1 MAFSKDTI
9 MAIWDKC
16 LKKIKKSLSTFE
28 YKTWMKPIFVT
39 QNANLFTVYCNNEY
53 FKKHIKSKYGALI
66 LVTIQE
72 CHGNDLVIEYTSKK
86 YSGNNDDVFVSA
98 GPQANFFNTT
108 NVEIKDDDEPKLVV
122 EPKKVTKTSKTA
134 SQELFGF
141 DEAMLI
147 TAKEGEEYSFGL
159 PLKEKYV
166 FDSFVVGEANKIA
179 RAASMQV
186 SINPG
191 KLHNPLFIY
200 GSSGLGKTHLMQA
213 IGNHAKEVNPN
224 ARIIYTN
231 SEQFI
236 KDYVNSIR
244 MQDQDEFQRVYRS
257 ADILLIDDI
266 QFIAGKEGT
275 AQEFFHTFNALY
287 ENGKQIILTSD
298 KYPNEIEGLEE
309 RLVSRF
315 GYGLTVS
322 VDMPDLETRI
332 AILLKK
338 AHDLG
343 QKLPNET
350 ASFIAENVRTNIREL
365 EGALNRVLTTSR
377 FNHKEPTVEVAQ
389 SCLRDVIK
397 IQEKKVKME
406 NIQKV
411 VADFFR
417 IRVKDLI
424 SAQRSRNI
432 ARPRQIAMSLTR
444 ELTSHSLPEIGNAFG
459 GRDHTTVMHAV
470 KAITKLRQSNTL
482 ISDDYELLLNKISR

>member
-1 MAFSKDTI
+1 MAT
-9 MAIWDKC
+9 WDKC
-16 LKKIKKSLSTFE
+16 LKKIKKSLTSFE
-28 YKTWMKPIFVT
+28 YKTWIKPICVA
-39 QNANLFTVYCNNEY
+39 QNANLFTIYCNNKYLE
-53 FKKHIKSKYGALI
+53 KHIKAKYGALI
-66 LVTIQE
+66 LITIQE
-72 CHGNDLVIEYTSKK
+72 FHGSDLLIEYTSKK
-86 YSGNNDDVFVSA
+86 YCESTNSTDISV
-98 GPQANFFNTT
+98 GPQVNFFNST
-108 NVEIKDDDEPKLVV
+108 NVEIKDDFEEPKAIF
-122 EPKKVTKTSKTA
+122 EPKKQIKSKNLP
-134 SQELFGF
+134 SQELHGF
-141 DEAMLI
+141 DEALLI
-147 TAKEGEEYSFGL
+147 NAKEGEEYSFGL
-159 PLKEKYV
+159 SLKEKYV
-166 FDSFVVGEANKIA
+166 FDSFVVGSANDIA

-200 GSSGLGKTHLMQA
+200 GGSGLGKTHLMQA

-224 ARIIYTN
+224 AKIIYTN
-231 SEQFI
+231 SEQ
-236 KDYVNSIR
+236 YVKEYVTSLR
-244 MQDQDEFQRVYRS
+244 LQDLDEFQRVYRS
-257 ADILLIDDI
+257 VDILLIDDI

-275 AQEFFHTFNALY
+275 SQEFFNTFNALY
-287 ENGKQIILTSD
+287 ESGKQIILTSD

-343 QKLPNET
+343 QNLPNET

-389 SCLRDVIK
+389 ACLRDVIK
-397 IQEKKVKME
+397 IQEKKVKMD

-411 VADFFR
+411 VAEFYGL
-417 IRVKDLI
+417 RVKELI
-424 SAQRSRNI
+424 SNQRSRNI
-432 ARPRQIAMSLTR
+432 ARPRQIAMSLSR
-444 ELTSHSLPEIGNAFG
+444 ELTNHSLPEIGYAFG

-470 KAITKLRQSNTL
+470 KAITTLRQSNTS
-482 ISDDYELLLNKISR
+482 IYDDYELLLNKISR

>member
-1 MAFSKDTI
+1 

-16 LKKIKKSLSTFE
+16 LKKIKKSLSIFE
-28 YKTWMKPIFVT
+28 YKTWIKPIFVV
-39 QNANLFTVYCNNEY
+39 QSANLFTVYCNNEY
-53 FKKHIKSKYGALI
+53 FKKHVKSKYGALI

-72 CHGNDLVIEYTSKK
+72 NHGRDLIIEYTSKK
-86 YSGNNDDVFVSA
+86 YSCDTDNSDVSV
-98 GPQANFFNTT
+98 GPQVNFFNTT
-108 NVEIKDDDEPKLVV
+108 NVEIKDDCEEPKLAP
-122 EPKKVTKTSKTA
+122 EPKNQVKTKKIP
-134 SQELFGF
+134 SQELYGF

-159 PLKEKYV
+159 ALKEKYV
-166 FDSFVVGEANKIA
+166 FDSFVVGGANDIA

-200 GSSGLGKTHLMQA
+200 GGSGLGKTHLMQA

-224 ARIIYTN
+224 AKIIYTN
-231 SEQFI
+231 SEQ
-236 KDYVNSIR
+236 YVKEYVTSLR
-244 MQDQDEFQRVYRS
+244 LQDQDEFQRVYRS

-275 AQEFFHTFNALY
+275 SQEFFNTFNALY
-287 ENGKQIILTSD
+287 ESGKQIILTSD

-338 AHDLG
+338 SHDLG
-343 QKLPNET
+343 QRLPSET
-350 ASFIAENVRTNIREL
+350 AAFIAENVRTNIREL

-377 FNHKEPTVEVAQ
+377 FNHKEPTMEVAQ
-389 SCLRDVIK
+389 ACLRDVIK
-397 IQEKKVKME
+397 IQEKKVKMD

-411 VADFFR
+411 VADFYR
-417 IRVKDLI
+417 LRVKDLI
-424 SAQRSRNI
+424 SNQRSRNI
-432 ARPRQIAMSLTR
+432 ASPRQIAMSLSR

-470 KAITKLRQSNTL
+470 KAITTLRQSNIS

>member
-1 MAFSKDTI
+1 MTT
-9 MAIWDKC
+9 WNKC

-28 YKTWMKPIFVT
+28 YKTWIKPIYVD
-39 QNANLFTVYCNNEY
+39 QNSNLFTIYCNNEY
-53 FKKHIKSKYGALI
+53 FKKHIKSKYGNLI
-66 LVTIQE
+66 LSTIQE
-72 CHGNDLVIEYTSKK
+72 FHYSDLVIEYSNKK
-86 YSGNNDDVFVSA
+86 FSGEKKLEAVSS
-98 GPQANFFNTT
+98 GPQANFFNKT
-108 NVEIKDDDEPKLVV
+108 NIEVKDDDPEDQVEVK
-122 EPKKVTKTSKTA
+122 EPKKVQKKASKSS

-147 TAKEGEEYSFGL
+147 TAKDDEQYSFGL

-166 FDSFVVGEANKIA
+166 FDNFVVGDANKIA
-179 RAASMQV
+179 RAAAMQV

-191 KLHNPLFIY
+191 KSHNPLFIY
-200 GSSGLGKTHLMQA
+200 GGSGLGKTHLMQA
-213 IGNHAKEVNPN
+213 IGNNARDVNPN

-244 MQDQDEFQRVYRS
+244 LQDQDEFQRVYRS

-287 ENGKQIILTSD
+287 ESGKQIILTSD

-338 AHDLG
+338 AYDLG

-350 ASFIAENVRTNIREL
+350 AAFIAENVRTNVREL
-365 EGALNRVLTTSR
+365 EGALNRVLTTSK
-377 FNHKEPTVEVAQ
+377 FNHKDPTIEVAQ

-397 IQEKKVKME
+397 IQEKKVKID

-411 VADFFR
+411 VADFYR
-417 IRVKDLI
+417 IRVKDLT
-424 SAQRSRNI
+424 SNQRSRNI
-432 ARPRQIAMSLTR
+432 ARPRQIAMSLAR

-470 KAITKLRQSNTL
+470 KAITKLRQSNTS
-482 ISDDYELLLNKISR
+482 ISDDYELLLDKISR

>member
-1 MAFSKDTI
+1 

-28 YKTWMKPIFVT
+28 YKTWIKPIFVA

-72 CHGNDLVIEYTSKK
+72 CHGSDLVIEYTSKK
-86 YSGNNDDVFVSA
+86 YCSSTSNSDVSA
-98 GPQANFFNTT
+98 GPQVNFLNTK
-108 NVEIKDDDEPKLVV
+108 NVEIKDDFEEPKQSFQT
-122 EPKKVTKTSKTA
+122 KKQIKEKKIS
-134 SQELFGF
+134 SQELNGF
-141 DEAMLI
+141 DEALLI
-147 TAKEGEEYSFGL
+147 NAKEGEEYSFGL
-159 PLKEKYV
+159 SLKEKYV
-166 FDSFVVGEANKIA
+166 FDSFVVGSANDIA

-200 GSSGLGKTHLMQA
+200 GSSGLGKTHLIQA

-224 ARIIYTN
+224 AKIIYTN
-231 SEQFI
+231 SEQ
-236 KDYVNSIR
+236 YVKEYVTSLR
-244 MQDQDEFQRVYRS
+244 LQDLDEFQRVYRS

-275 AQEFFHTFNALY
+275 SQEFFNTFNALY
-287 ENGKQIILTSD
+287 ESGKQIILTSD

-343 QKLPNET
+343 QNLPNET
-350 ASFIAENVRTNIREL
+350 AAFIAENVRTNIREL

-389 SCLRDVIK
+389 ACLRDVIK
-397 IQEKKVKME
+397 IQEKKVKMD

-411 VADFFR
+411 VADFYR
-417 IRVKDLI
+417 LRVKDLI
-424 SAQRSRNI
+424 SNQRSRNI
-432 ARPRQIAMSLTR
+432 ARPRQIAMSLSR
-444 ELTSHSLPEIGNAFG
+444 ELTNHSLPEIGNAFG

-470 KAITKLRQSNTL
+470 KAITRLRQSNSL

>member
-1 MAFSKDTI
+1 MTT
-9 MAIWDKC
+9 WDKC
-16 LKKIKKSLSTFE
+16 LKIFRKDLTSFE
-28 YKTWMKPIFVT
+28 YKTWIKPIHVD
-39 QNANLFTVYCNNEY
+39 QKRHLFTVYCNNEY
-53 FKKHIKSKYGALI
+53 FKKYIKTKYGNIIESNIANMHGDDSIIEYSSKKFSEDNVSKEVTVGPQTNFFKSK
-66 LVTIQE
+66 
-72 CHGNDLVIEYTSKK
+72 
-86 YSGNNDDVFVSA
+86 
-98 GPQANFFNTT
+98 
-108 NVEIKDDDEPKLVV
+108 NVEIKDEDDFIQEDKSKKTKL
-122 EPKKVTKTSKTA
+122 KKVS
-134 SQELFGF
+134 SEELFGF
-141 DEAMLI
+141 DEALLL
-147 TAKEGEEYSFGL
+147 TAKDNEEYSFGL
-159 PLKEKYV
+159 SLKDKYV

-179 RAASMQV
+179 RAAAMQV

-200 GSSGLGKTHLMQA
+200 GGSGLGKTHLMQA
-213 IGNHAKEVNPN
+213 IGSNAKEVNPN
-224 ARIIYTN
+224 SRVIYTN

-244 MQDQDEFQRVYRS
+244 MQSQDEFQSVYRS

-275 AQEFFHTFNALY
+275 AQEFFHTFNSLY

-343 QKLPNET
+343 QKLPNDT
-350 ASFIAENVRTNIREL
+350 ATFIAENVRTNVREL

-377 FNHKEPTVEVAQ
+377 FNHKEPTVEVAKA
-389 SCLRDVIK
+389 CLKDIIK

-411 VADFFR
+411 VADFYR
-417 IRVKDLI
+417 LRVKDLI
-424 SAQRSRNI
+424 SSQRSRNI
-432 ARPRQIAMSLTR
+432 ARPRQIAMSLSR
-444 ELTSHSLPEIGNAFG
+444 ELTSHSLPEIGSAFG

-470 KAITKLRQSNTL
+470 KAITKLRQTNTS
-482 ISDDYELLLNKISR
+482 IADDYELLLDKISR

>member
-1 MAFSKDTI
+1 MTT
-9 MAIWDKC
+9 WNKC

-28 YKTWMKPIFVT
+28 YKTWIKPIYVD
-39 QNANLFTVYCNNEY
+39 QNSNLFTIYCNNEY
-53 FKKHIKSKYGALI
+53 FKKHIKSKYGYLI
-66 LVTIQE
+66 LSTIQE
-72 CHGNDLVIEYTSKK
+72 FHDGDLVVEYSNKK
-86 YSGNNDDVFVSA
+86 FSDENKLDAVSA
-98 GPQANFFNTT
+98 GPQANFFNKT
-108 NVEIKDDDEPKLVV
+108 NIKVKDDDSEDQIEVK
-122 EPKKVTKTSKTA
+122 EPKKTQKKTSKSS

-147 TAKEGEEYSFGL
+147 TAKDDEQYSFGL

-166 FDSFVVGEANKIA
+166 FDSFVVGDANKIA
-179 RAASMQV
+179 RAAAMQV

-200 GSSGLGKTHLMQA
+200 GGSGLGKTHLMQA
-213 IGNHAKEVNPN
+213 IGNHARDVNPN

-244 MQDQDEFQRVYRS
+244 LQDQDEFQRVYRS

-287 ENGKQIILTSD
+287 ESGKQIILTSD

-350 ASFIAENVRTNIREL
+350 AAFIAENVRTNVREL
-365 EGALNRVLTTSR
+365 EGALNRVLTTSK
-377 FNHKEPTVEVAQ
+377 FNHKDPTIEVAQ

-397 IQEKKVKME
+397 IQEKKVKID

-411 VADFFR
+411 VADFYR
-417 IRVKDLI
+417 IRVKDLT
-424 SAQRSRNI
+424 SNQRSRNI
-432 ARPRQIAMSLTR
+432 ARPRQIAMSLAR

-470 KAITKLRQSNTL
+470 KAITKLRQSNTS
-482 ISDDYELLLNKISR
+482 ISDDYELLLDKISR

>member
-1 MAFSKDTI
+1 MAT
-9 MAIWDKC
+9 WDKC

-28 YKTWMKPIFVT
+28 YKTWIKPICVV
-39 QNANLFTVYCNNEY
+39 QNANLFTVYCNNKYLE
-53 FKKHIKSKYGALI
+53 KHIKAKYGALI
-66 LVTIQE
+66 LVTVQE
-72 CHGNDLVIEYTSKK
+72 YHGSDLLIEYSSKK
-86 YSGNNDDVFVSA
+86 YSGSTNSTDISV
-98 GPQANFFNTT
+98 GPQVNFFSST
-108 NVEIKDDDEPKLVV
+108 NVEIKDDFEEHNITP
-122 EPKKVTKTSKTA
+122 EPKKQVKTKKVP
-134 SQELFGF
+134 SQELHGF
-141 DEAMLI
+141 DEALLI
-147 TAKEGEEYSFGL
+147 NAKEGEEYSFGL
-159 PLKEKYV
+159 SLKEKYV
-166 FDSFVVGEANKIA
+166 FDSFVVGSANDIA

-200 GSSGLGKTHLMQA
+200 GGSGLGKTHLMQA

-224 ARIIYTN
+224 AKIIYTN
-231 SEQFI
+231 SEQ
-236 KDYVNSIR
+236 YVKEYVTSLR
-244 MQDQDEFQRVYRS
+244 LQDLDEFQRVYRS
-257 ADILLIDDI
+257 ADIILIDDI

-275 AQEFFHTFNALY
+275 SQEFFNTFNALY
-287 ENGKQIILTSD
+287 ESGKQIILTSD

-338 AHDLG
+338 AHDMG
-343 QKLPNET
+343 QRLPNET
-350 ASFIAENVRTNIREL
+350 AAFIAENVRTNIREL

-389 SCLRDVIK
+389 ACLRDVIK
-397 IQEKKVKME
+397 IQEKKVKMD

-411 VADFFR
+411 VAEFYGL
-417 IRVKDLI
+417 RVKDLI
-424 SAQRSRNI
+424 SNQRSRNI
-432 ARPRQIAMSLTR
+432 ARPRQIAMSLSR

-470 KAITKLRQSNTL
+470 KAITTLRQSNTV

>member
-1 MAFSKDTI
+1 MIT
-9 MAIWDKC
+9 WNKC
-16 LKKIKKSLSTFE
+16 LKKIKKNLSTFE
-28 YKTWMKPIFVT
+28 YKTWIKPIYVD
-39 QNANLFTVYCNNEY
+39 QNSNLFTIYCNNEY
-53 FKKHIKSKYGALI
+53 FKKHIKSKYGNII
-66 LVTIQE
+66 LSTIQE
-72 CHGNDLVIEYTSKK
+72 FHGNDLIIEYSNKK
-86 YSGNNDDVFVSA
+86 FSSEKKLETVSA
-98 GPQANFFNTT
+98 GPQTNFFNKT
-108 NVEIKDDDEPKLVV
+108 NIEVKDDSENLAEIK
-122 EPKKVTKTSKTA
+122 EPKKTQKKASKSS

-147 TAKEGEEYSFGL
+147 TAKDGEQYSFGL

-166 FDSFVVGEANKIA
+166 FDNFVVGDANKIA
-179 RAASMQV
+179 RAAAMQV

-200 GSSGLGKTHLMQA
+200 GGSGLGKTHLMQA
-213 IGNHAKEVNPN
+213 IGNHARDVNPN

-244 MQDQDEFQRVYRS
+244 LQDQDEFQRVYRS
-257 ADILLIDDI
+257 ADILLVDDI

-350 ASFIAENVRTNIREL
+350 AVFIAENVRTNVREL
-365 EGALNRVLTTSR
+365 EGALNRVLTTSK
-377 FNHKEPTVEVAQ
+377 FNYKDPTVEVAQ

-397 IQEKKVKME
+397 IQEKKVKID

-411 VADFFR
+411 VADFYR
-417 IRVKDLI
+417 IRVKDLT
-424 SAQRSRNI
+424 SNQRSRNI

-470 KAITKLRQSNTL
+470 KAITKLRQSNTP
-482 ISDDYELLLNKISR
+482 ISDDYELLLDKISR

>member
-1 MAFSKDTI
+1 
-9 MAIWDKC
+9 
-16 LKKIKKSLSTFE
+16 
-28 YKTWMKPIFVT
+28 
-39 QNANLFTVYCNNEY
+39 
-53 FKKHIKSKYGALI
+53 
-66 LVTIQE
+66 
-72 CHGNDLVIEYTSKK
+72 
-86 YSGNNDDVFVSA
+86 
-98 GPQANFFNTT
+98 
-108 NVEIKDDDEPKLVV
+108 
-122 EPKKVTKTSKTA
+122 
-134 SQELFGF
+134 
-141 DEAMLI
+141 ML
-147 TAKEGEEYSFGL
+147 TAKDNEEYSFGL
-159 PLKEKYV
+159 SLKENYV

-179 RAASMQV
+179 RAAAMQV

-200 GSSGLGKTHLMQA
+200 GGSGLGKTHLMQA
-213 IGNHAKEVNPN
+213 IGNNAKEVNPN
-224 ARIIYTN
+224 ARVIYTN

-244 MQDQDEFQRVYRS
+244 MQSQDEFQSVYRS

-275 AQEFFHTFNALY
+275 AQEFFHTFNSLY

-343 QKLPNET
+343 QSLPNDT
-350 ASFIAENVRTNIREL
+350 ATFIAENVRTNVREL

-377 FNHKEPTVEVAQ
+377 FNHKEPTVEVAKA
-389 SCLRDVIK
+389 CLKDIIK

-411 VADFFR
+411 VADFYR
-417 IRVKDLI
+417 LRVKDLI
-424 SAQRSRNI
+424 SSQRSRNI
-432 ARPRQIAMSLTR
+432 ARPRQIAMSLSR
-444 ELTSHSLPEIGNAFG
+444 ELTSHSLPEIGSAFG

-470 KAITKLRQSNTL
+470 KAITKLRQTNTS
-482 ISDDYELLLNKISR
+482 IADDYELLLDKISR

>member
-1 MAFSKDTI
+1 MAT
-9 MAIWDKC
+9 WDKC
-16 LKKIKKSLSTFE
+16 LKKLKKELSSFE
-28 YKTWMKPIFVT
+28 YKTWIKPIYVD
-39 QNANLFTVYCNNEY
+39 QKSNLFTVYCNNEY
-53 FKKHIKSKYGALI
+53 FKKHIKGKYGNLI
-66 LVTIQE
+66 LSILEE
-72 CHGNDLVIEYTSKK
+72 CHDGDLVVEYSNKK
-86 YSGNNDDVFVSA
+86 FESNNDNYSEITV
-98 GPQANFFNTT
+98 GPQANFFNTK
-108 NVEIKDDDEPKLVV
+108 NVEVKDDTIEVEETPKSI
-122 EPKKVTKTSKTA
+122 KKQISKKS

-159 PLKEKYV
+159 PLKDKYI
-166 FDSFVVGEANKIA
+166 FDSFVVGDANKIA
-179 RAASMQV
+179 RAAAMQV

-200 GSSGLGKTHLMQA
+200 GGSGLGKTHLMQA
-213 IGNHAKEVNPN
+213 IGNHAKDVNPN

-244 MQDQDEFQRVYRS
+244 LQDQDEFQRVYRS

-350 ASFIAENVRTNIREL
+350 ATFIAENVRTNVREL

-377 FNHKEPTVEVAQ
+377 FNHKDPTVEVAQ
-389 SCLRDVIK
+389 ACLKDVIK
-397 IQEKKVKME
+397 IQEKKVKIE

-411 VADFFR
+411 VAEFYR
-417 IRVKDLI
+417 IRVKDLL
-424 SAQRSRNI
+424 SNQRSRNI
-432 ARPRQIAMSLTR
+432 ARPRQMAMSLSR
-444 ELTSHSLPEIGNAFG
+444 ELTSHSLPEIGSAFG

-470 KAITKLRQSNTL
+470 KAITKLRQSNTS
-482 ISDDYELLLNKISR
+482 ISDDYDLLLDKISR

>member
-1 MAFSKDTI
+1 MTT
-9 MAIWDKC
+9 WDKC
-16 LKKIKKSLSTFE
+16 LKKIRKNLSTFE
-28 YKTWMKPIFVT
+28 YKTWIKPIHVE
-39 QNANLFTVYCNNEY
+39 QNSNLFTIYCNNEY
-53 FKKHIKSKYGALI
+53 FKKHIKSKYGNII
-66 LVTIQE
+66 LATIQE
-72 CHGNDLVIEYTSKK
+72 CHGNYLIIEYSNKK
-86 YSGNNDDVFVSA
+86 FSGEKITEVITA
-98 GPQANFFNTT
+98 GPQANFFSTSS
-108 NVEIKDDDEPKLVV
+108 VEIKDESEEGKVV
-122 EPKKVTKTSKTA
+122 QESKTSKKSTTKNFYS

-147 TAKEGEEYSFGL
+147 TAKEDEEYSFGL

-166 FDSFVVGEANKIA
+166 FDNFVVGDANKIA
-179 RAASMQV
+179 RAAAMQV

-200 GSSGLGKTHLMQA
+200 GGSGLGKTHLMQA

-224 ARIIYTN
+224 AKIIYTN

-244 MQDQDEFQRVYRS
+244 LQDQDEFQRVYRS

-350 ASFIAENVRTNIREL
+350 AAFIAENVRTNVREL
-365 EGALNRVLTTSR
+365 EGALNRVLTTSK
-377 FNHKEPTVEVAQ
+377 FNHKDPTIEVAQ

-397 IQEKKVKME
+397 IQEKKVKID

-411 VADFFR
+411 VADFYR
-417 IRVKDLI
+417 IRVKDLT
-424 SAQRSRNI
+424 SNQRSRNI
-432 ARPRQIAMSLTR
+432 ARPRQIAMSLAR

-470 KAITKLRQSNTL
+470 KAITKLRQSNTS
-482 ISDDYELLLNKISR
+482 ISDDYELLLDKISR

>member
-1 MAFSKDTI
+1 MAT
-9 MAIWDKC
+9 WDKC
-16 LKKIKKSLSTFE
+16 LKKIKKNLTSFE
-28 YKTWMKPIFVT
+28 YKTWIKPIFVE
-39 QNANLFTVYCNNEY
+39 QKANLFTVYCNNEY

-66 LVTIQE
+66 LVAIQE
-72 CHGNDLVIEYTSKK
+72 CHGDDLVIEYTSKK
-86 YSGNNDDVFVSA
+86 YVANAENFDNSA
-98 GPQANFFNTT
+98 GPQVNFFNAK
-108 NVEIKDDDEPKLVV
+108 NIEIKDDYEEPKVV
-122 EPKKVTKTSKTA
+122 SEPKKKIKATKA
-134 SQELFGF
+134 PSQELYGF

-166 FDSFVVGEANKIA
+166 FDNFVVGGANDIA

-200 GSSGLGKTHLMQA
+200 GGSGLGKTHLIQA

-224 ARIIYTN
+224 AKIIYTN
-231 SEQFI
+231 SEQ
-236 KDYVNSIR
+236 YVKEYVTSLR
-244 MQDQDEFQRVYRS
+244 LQDQEEFQRVYRS

-275 AQEFFHTFNALY
+275 SQEFFNTFNALY
-287 ENGKQIILTSD
+287 ESGKQIILTSD

-322 VDMPDLETRI
+322 VDMPDLETRT

-338 AHDLG
+338 AHDLRRN
-343 QKLPNET
+343 LPNET

-365 EGALNRVLTTSR
+365 EGALNRVITTSR

-389 SCLRDVIK
+389 ACLRDVIK

-411 VADFFR
+411 VADFYR
-417 IRVKDLI
+417 LRVKDLT
-424 SAQRSRNI
+424 SNQRSRNI
-432 ARPRQIAMSLTR
+432 ARPRQIAMSLSR

-470 KAITKLRQSNTL
+470 KAITTLRQSNAS

>member
-1 MAFSKDTI
+1 MKV
-9 MAIWDKC
+9 WDKC
-16 LKKIKKSLSTFE
+16 LKIIKKDLSPFE
-28 YKTWMKPIFVT
+28 YRTWIKPINVSQT
-39 QNANLFTVYCNNEY
+39 GNLFTIYCNNEY
-53 FKKHIKSKYGALI
+53 FKKHIKSKYGSIILSCIKSNHGTDLI
-66 LVTIQE
+66 
-72 CHGNDLVIEYTSKK
+72 IEYSNKK
-86 YSGNNDDVFVSA
+86 YSTESVSTSNITA
-98 GPQANFFNTT
+98 GPQSNFFKKD
-108 NVEIKDDDEPKLVV
+108 NVEIKDDIEKVKPVAI
-122 EPKKVTKTSKTA
+122 KKSNTKAKS

-147 TAKEGEEYSFGL
+147 TDKEADYSFGL
-159 PLKEKYV
+159 PLKEEKYI
-166 FDSFVVGEANKIA
+166 FDNFVVGDANKIA
-179 RAASMQV
+179 RATAMQV

-200 GSSGLGKTHLMQA
+200 GGSGLGKTHLMQA

-224 ARIIYTN
+224 VKIIYTN

-244 MQDQDEFQRVYRS
+244 FQVQDEFQRIYRS
-257 ADILLIDDI
+257 ADLLLIDDI
-266 QFIAGKEGT
+266 QFIAGKDGT

-287 ENGKQIILTSD
+287 ESGKQIILTSD

-332 AILLKK
+332 AILLQK
-338 AHDLG
+338 ASDLNLKDPNRY
-343 QKLPNET
+343 QKLSNET
-350 ASFIAENVRTNIREL
+350 ATFIAENVRTNVREL
-365 EGALNRVLTTSR
+365 EGALNRVLTTAR
-377 FNHKEPTVEVAQ
+377 FNNKEPTVDVAQ
-389 SCLRDVIK
+389 NCLRDVIK
-397 IQEKKVKME
+397 IQEKKIKID

-417 IRVKDLI
+417 IRVRDLI
-424 SAQRSRNI
+424 SSQRSRNI

-470 KAITKLRQSNTL
+470 KAITKLRQSNTS
-482 ISDDYELLLNKISR
+482 IADDYELLLDKISR